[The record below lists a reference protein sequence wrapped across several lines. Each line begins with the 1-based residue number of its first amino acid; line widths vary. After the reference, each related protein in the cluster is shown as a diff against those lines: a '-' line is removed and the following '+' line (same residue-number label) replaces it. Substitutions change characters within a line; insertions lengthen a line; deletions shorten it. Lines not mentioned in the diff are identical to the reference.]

1 MDMHRLANGPCRMK
15 RMKNWVVPAVLL
27 GLAGLGLVA
36 ASERAREQMRGLFDQ
51 IADGA
56 DSLGDFSKFCDEQL
70 GVIQNTLDHLAQAL
84 EEEQA

>member
-1 MDMHRLANGPCRMK
+1 
-15 RMKNWVVPAVLL
+15 MKNWVVPAILV
-27 GLAGLGLVA
+27 GLAGLGLVV
-36 ASERAREQMRGLFDQ
+36 ASERVREQVRGLFDQ

-70 GVIQNTLDHLAQAL
+70 GAIQNTLDRLAQAM